1 MRFARRRRAPIRR
14 ERRHAITLVPH
25 VLTLMGLCAGL
36 TSIRYALDGRYEM
49 AVIFVIAATVL
60 DGMDGRAARLL
71 KCTSRF
77 GAELDSLA
85 DFLSFGVAPALLVY
99 LWVLHEVPSVG
110 WALALLLAV
119 CCALRLARFNVQ
131 SDDPNRPAWMANFF
145 TGVPAPA
152 GAGLALLPM
161 LLAFATDSDMPRIW
175 LLNAVMVVGVS
186 LLMVSQVPT
195 WSIKRLR
202 VRPEYMLP
210 TLVMVG
216 AVVSALLSAPWG
228 TLFVAGAVYLLTLPW
243 AVVVA
248 HRHKRNEP
256 HHPPS
261 ASGGGEPR
269 AADTPQAGA

>member
-1 MRFARRRRAPIRR
+1 MRFARRRRPPARPR

-25 VLTLMGLCAGL
+25 ILTLMGLCAGL
-36 TSIRYALDGRYEM
+36 TSIRYALDGRYEL

-60 DGMDGRAARLL
+60 DGLDGRAARLL

-99 LWVLHEVPSVG
+99 LWVLHEVKSVG

-152 GAGLALLPM
+152 GAGLALLP
-161 LLAFATDSDMPRIW
+161 LILSFATQSDSPRIW
-175 LLNAVMVVGVS
+175 LLNAALVVAVS

-195 WSIKRLR
+195 WSIKRVR
-202 VRPEYMLP
+202 IRPEYMLP
-210 TLVMVG
+210 SLVVVG
-216 AVVSALLSAPWG
+216 VIVSALLTAPWG
-228 TLFVAGAVYLLTLPW
+228 TLFVGGAIYLLTLPW

-248 HRHKRNEP
+248 QRYRRNEP
-256 HHPPS
+256 GPIQTLPS
-261 ASGGGEPR
+261 PS
-269 AADTPQAGA
+269 DNPQAGE